1 VAVVIPTNRRLSRNA
16 RVAFRLL
23 VCCSVVVSRP
33 LVVSI
38 YIGSLLFD
46 VRLAIR
52 SIRKSA
58 AANLSGLAYCVP
70 AIIDPSPIGFR
81 FLNKSWS

>member
-1 VAVVIPTNRRLSRNA
+1 M
-16 RVAFRLL
+16 
-23 VCCSVVVSRP
+23 VVSRP
-33 LVVSI
+33 LVVSVD
-38 YIGSLLFD
+38 IGSLLFD

-70 AIIDPSPIGFR
+70 AIIDPSPIGLR
-81 FLNKSWS
+81 FLNQSWS